1 MDTKGLIAAA
11 LLCAALAGCGTAGG
25 GLCAA
30 GPFIA
35 DPGAAERWT
44 RGEKEQAVTLNRAG
58 ERICGWRAPG

>member
-1 MDTKGLIAAA
+1 MDAKRLIAVA
-11 LLCAALAGCGTAGG
+11 LLCAALAGCATTGG

-44 RGEKEQAVTLNRAG
+44 RAEKEQAVALNRAG
-58 ERICGWRAPG
+58 ERICGW